1 MSYNSGNR
9 ALIILQS
16 VLLPLR
22 IWRVDVGA
30 KIELSEQNRVQ
41 IKHFIHVVSSKGAV
55 KLGNFSCNLSR
66 NFVATQVAR
75 IVT

>member
-1 MSYNSGNR
+1 MQFIGNHAR
-9 ALIILQS
+9 HCTPIGLIAITNM
-16 VLLPLR
+16 
-22 IWRVDVGA
+22 RVDVGA

-55 KLGNFSCNLSR
+55 TLSNFSCNLSH

-75 IVT
+75 ILA